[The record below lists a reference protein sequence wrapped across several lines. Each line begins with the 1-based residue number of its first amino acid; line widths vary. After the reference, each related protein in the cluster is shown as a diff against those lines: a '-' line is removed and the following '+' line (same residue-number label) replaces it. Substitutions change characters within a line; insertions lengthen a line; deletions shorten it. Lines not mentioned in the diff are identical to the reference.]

1 MSYDF
6 GKMKK
11 DQKALE
17 ANPTLML
24 LLIGPPGGGKS
35 YAAGTTGLD
44 TLFLH
49 GGTERHGA
57 DSIKLGC
64 FKKDVGTITTQSW
77 AGKNADESYKN
88 LVSVLTDPTLP
99 EHFGAVVLDGL
110 KDLTFDL
117 ISGTTMWRDF
127 CLTDKGKHDKWRE
140 GAAIA
145 HLMQPIMTGLFAL
158 RAAKVHTITTMV
170 LDVQDLGS
178 TGEVLLGKP
187 LMPTY
192 GVAAALIPQFDDRVV
207 VSYAAPVVKG
217 VEKPD
222 HYFQFKMDVK
232 RATTNLETGVTKMML
247 IKPKLSGVSYQALPP
262 LMKADLEFLAK
273 FKADNMLK

>member
-1 MSYDF
+1 MSFDF
-6 GKMKK
+6 AKMKK
-11 DQKALE
+11 DQE
-17 ANPTLML
+17 AAAVNPTLML

-35 YAAGTTGLD
+35 YAAGTFGVE

-49 GGTERHGA
+49 GGTERHGD
-57 DSIKLGC
+57 DSIKLAC
-64 FKKDVGTITTQSW
+64 LKKGKGSVTTQSW

-88 LVSVLTDPTLP
+88 LVAVLTDPSLP
-99 EHFGAVVLDGL
+99 EHFGAVVIDGL

-117 ISGTTMWRDF
+117 ISDTSMFTKY
-127 CLTDKGKHDKWRE
+127 CLTDKGVHDKWRE

-145 HLMQPIMTGLFAL
+145 HLMQPIMKALFAL
-158 RAAKVHTITTMV
+158 RAAKVHTATTMV

-187 LMPTY
+187 LIPTY
-192 GVAAALIPQFDDRVV
+192 GVASALIPQFDDRVV
-207 VSYAAPVVKG
+207 VSYAAPTIG
-217 VEKPD
+217 GEPKPD
-222 HYFQFKMDVK
+222 HYFQFKMDM
-232 RATTNLETGVTKMML
+232 RRSTTSATTGATKVML
-247 IKPKLSGVSYQALPP
+247 IKPKLSGVSYQSLPP